1 MSEEMNGK
9 ASYSR
14 EEIRGKIKSNEKNFK
29 ITLYTSSKSSCIL
42 KYQYLNFIPNER
54 RLNMMF

>member
-14 EEIRGKIKSNEKNFK
+14 EEIRGKIKSNERKTVK
-29 ITLYTSSKSSCIL
+29 
-42 KYQYLNFIPNER
+42 
-54 RLNMMF
+54 

>member
-14 EEIRGKIKSNEKNFK
+14 EEIRGKIKSNEKSCN
-29 ITLYTSSKSSCIL
+29 ITLQKVKIYAI
-42 KYQYLNFIPNER
+42 
-54 RLNMMF
+54 

>member
-1 MSEEMNGK
+1 MNGK

-29 ITLYTSSKSSCIL
+29 ITLYK
-42 KYQYLNFIPNER
+42 Q
-54 RLNMMF
+54 